1 MLLIRT
7 EQYMT
12 GNNEAKKYLIIHG
25 HFYQPPR
32 ENPWI
37 NMIET
42 QASAAPHHDWNERI
56 YDQCYR
62 PNAYSRLLDSDGMI
76 VDICNNYLKLN
87 FNFGP
92 TLFAWLQQNHP
103 VTAEQIIQADAQSCR
118 DLEGHGNAIAQVF
131 NHMIMPLSSRRDQ
144 LTQIRWAKHFFKN
157 TFGRDPEGIWLAE
170 TAINMETVQCLIEE
184 NIKFVVLSPNQVDA
198 FRPMHDNASWT
209 YTSNSQL
216 DTRRAY
222 RIFPRTQSGEKL
234 PGYLDAFFFNEGL
247 SKDISFGDI
256 LTDSHIL
263 AERIQKCYDG
273 REPNQTVVI
282 ASDGETFGHHK
293 PFGDMCLAYFFKE
306 LAKKEG
312 IYPVNFG
319 YYLAKNPPSF
329 EVSLKN
335 AFGEG
340 TAWSCAHGVGR
351 WIRDCGCK
359 TGGEPS
365 WKQAWRTPFRNALEK
380 LRDNIDLEYEN
391 AFRSITS
398 DPWGLRDKYISVINE
413 KSWVKFKEFI
423 EANTSSGNIQKEQA
437 FALRRLL
444 EAQKFMMYSFT
455 SCGWFFSDISGLE
468 SMQNLAYALRALQLG
483 LPESKQEKILEAFLC
498 DLERA
503 KSNLPGM
510 NGRTLFERNILSY
523 YDHEKMFVFTAAIM
537 RALDIKNINRFEF
550 YGYDV
555 ELEPLLENSF
565 NNLQLSGYKVAL
577 ENESTGERS
586 EWSVLVSYRDRIDLR
601 GWVIPIANFTNAPQ
615 LRPEHWMAAVDA
627 KMYTFADIFKASQQ
641 ELTEHFLRKI
651 STDTDL
657 RFDAWAQQN
666 ARELDILSHVK
677 SPLPDYCI
685 APLSFVFHEQWKKAI
700 KKMES
705 EGSEDE
711 IFTELLDLHKTMA
724 RYNIPLDLKECALI
738 LEKLLVSELGKLS
751 KGLDANVCDRIRYM
765 LNLVD
770 RFKIPVY
777 KNRFEDIFH
786 PILKEH
792 IHNLYIELKTGN
804 PGTYATMDESLDK
817 KTLLIKLINF
827 ARRMNFN
834 TEAFR
839 ISELIS
845 EHVHAAN

>member
-1 MLLIRT
+1 
-7 EQYMT
+7 MT

-37 NMIET
+37 NMIEAQST
-42 QASAAPHHDWNERI
+42 AAPHHDWNERI

-62 PNAYSRLLDSDGMI
+62 PNAYSRLLDSEGMI
-76 VDICNNYLKLN
+76 VDIYNNYLSMN

-92 TLFAWLQQNHP
+92 TLFSWLRQNHP
-103 VTAEQIIQADAQSCR
+103 ITAERIIQADARSCMES
-118 DLEGHGNAIAQVF
+118 EGHGNAIAQVF

-144 LTQIRWAKHFFKN
+144 LTQIRWAKYFFRD

-184 NIKFVVLSPNQVDA
+184 NIKFVVLSPNQAEA
-198 FRPMHDNASWT
+198 FRPMQDNASWT
-209 YTSNSQL
+209 YTSNSQI

-222 RIFPRTQSGEKL
+222 RIFPRAQSGEKL
-234 PGYLDAFFFNEGL
+234 PGFLDAFFFNEGL

-263 AERIQKCYDG
+263 SERIQRCYDG

-293 PFGDMCLAYFFKE
+293 PFGDMCLAFFFKE

-319 YYLAKNPPSF
+319 YYLAKNQPNF

-359 TGGEPS
+359 TGGEAS

-380 LRDNIDLEYEN
+380 LQDNIDLEYEN
-391 AFRSITS
+391 ALKPITA
-398 DPWGLRDKYISVINE
+398 DPWALRDKYIAVMNE
-413 KSWVKFKEFI
+413 SSWVKFKEFI
-423 EANTSSGNIQKEQA
+423 ESNTEYGTIQKEQA
-437 FALRRLL
+437 FAFRRLL

-468 SMQNLAYALRALQLG
+468 AMQNLAYALRALQLG
-483 LPESKQEKILEAFLC
+483 LPESKQEKILETFLS
-498 DLERA
+498 DLENA

-510 NGRTLFERNILSY
+510 NGRTLFERNILNYCS
-523 YDHEKMFVFTAAIM
+523 HEKLFGFTVAIM
-537 RALDIKNINRFEF
+537 RALEIKKENRFDF
-550 YGYDV
+550 FGYNV
-555 ELEPLLENSF
+555 VLEPLLENHY
-565 NNLQLSGYKVAL
+565 NNLHLNGYRVTL
-577 ENESTGERS
+577 ENESTGEQS
-586 EWSVLVSYRDRIDLR
+586 DWSVLVSYRDRIDLR
-601 GWVIPIANFTNAPQ
+601 GWVIPQINFTNATL
-615 LRPEHWMAAVDA
+615 LRPEHWMAAADA
-627 KMYTFADIFKASQQ
+627 KMYTFSDIFKSSQQ
-641 ELTEHFLRKI
+641 DLTDHFLRKI
-651 STDTDL
+651 SCDTDL

-666 ARELDILSHVK
+666 SRELDILSHIN

-700 KKMES
+700 KRMEKP
-705 EGSEDE
+705 GFEDE
-711 IFTELLDLHKTMA
+711 IFTELLDLHKAMA
-724 RYNIPLDLKECALI
+724 RYNMPLNLKECALI
-738 LEKLLVSELGKLS
+738 LEKLLISELAKLND
-751 KGLDANVCDRIRYM
+751 GLDAEVCDRIRYM

-770 RFKIPVY
+770 RFKIPVN
-777 KNRFEDIFH
+777 KNRFEDIFQ

-792 IHNLYIELKTGN
+792 IHNLYIELKTVN
-804 PGTYATMDESLDK
+804 SGTSGIMDDFLDK
-817 KTLLIKLINF
+817 KALLIKLINF

-845 EHVHAAN
+845 EHIQAIN